1 MSPETKTRRTFC
13 RLCAA
18 SCGLSIDVEDNRIV
32 AVSGDREHAMSRGY
46 TCVKGRNIA
55 AQWNHPERL
64 RTSLRRGEGGFEAI
78 GSAAALDEVAARLSA
93 IRDAHGPH
101 AIASFCGTAAYFSA
115 PAVPVSRAWHAG
127 LGSRSRYSTMT
138 IDQASKIIAV
148 MNSGT
153 WGGGPHSFASAD
165 VIMLVGSNPFVSALH
180 QMGGPPGFRPTA
192 LREAKDRGLEVIV
205 VDPRRTETA
214 RMADLHLP
222 VKPGQDAALIAGMI
236 RLILSE
242 ELHDAA
248 FCEEHVDGL
257 DALREAVEP
266 FTPEVV
272 AARAGIESDLLVRA
286 TRMFAEGPRGVAGS
300 GTGPDMAPHPHLS
313 EQLLLALNSIC
324 GRWSREGEKVG
335 VPSVLTPDL
344 PRPAQ
349 VIPKELLPPELNDAA
364 NAERSRIRGVRQV
377 FNEMPTAV
385 LPDEILTP
393 GEGQVRALVVVGAN
407 PVACWPDQ
415 ARTIEALSALDLL
428 VCVDVVPSE
437 TTQLADYVI
446 APRHSLERTDL
457 SSYQDMLWE
466 EPFAQFTEPVIEPEG
481 DLVEDWQVFVGLARR
496 MGSPIELAGGVVES
510 EDEDTLSVLEKIY
523 PATKISLRKIAEYE
537 GGHVFE
543 EVAPVVGPP
552 IPGVEGRLRVASEQ
566 AIAELGD
573 VAREGE
579 GAGDEFTHLLAVRRL
594 KHVANS
600 VGRDFPKS
608 AEAGRHNAAYLHP
621 DELAALG
628 VRDGDLIEIE
638 SADGCIDAVVEADA
652 DVRPGVVSMAHGFG
666 RPSAS
671 GDVTGDTRKV
681 GSSTARLI
689 SSADSLDPLIA
700 MPRFSAIPVRLRAS
714 G

>member
-1 MSPETKTRRTFC
+1 MTTRRTFC
-13 RLCAA
+13 RMCAA
-18 SCGLSIDVEDNRIV
+18 SCGLAIEVEDNRIV

-46 TCVKGRNIA
+46 TCVKGRNIV

-64 RTSLRRGEGGFEAI
+64 RGSLRRGEDGFEPI
-78 GSAAALDEVAARLSA
+78 GSAAALDEIASRLSA

-138 IDQASKIIAV
+138 IDQAAKIIAV

-192 LREAKDRGLEVIV
+192 LREAKERGMKVIV
-205 VDPRRTETA
+205 VDPRHTETA

-236 RLILSE
+236 RLILAE
-242 ELHDAA
+242 QLHDAA
-248 FCEEHVDGL
+248 FCAEHIDGL
-257 DALREAVEP
+257 DALREAIAP

-272 AARAGIESDLLVRA
+272 AARAGIESELLVRA
-286 TRMFAEGPRGVAGS
+286 ARMFAAGPRGVAGS
-300 GTGPDMAPHPHLS
+300 GTGPDMAPHPHLT
-313 EQLLLALNSIC
+313 EQLLLALNSVC

-349 VIPKELLPPELNDAA
+349 AIPRELLPPELNDAA
-364 NAERSRIRGVRQV
+364 NAERSRIRGLRQI
-377 FNEMPTAV
+377 FNEMPTSA

-393 GEGQVRALVVVGAN
+393 GDGQVRALVVVGAN

-415 ARTIEALSALDLL
+415 ERSIEALSALELL

-446 APRHSLERTDL
+446 APKHSLERADL
-457 SSYQDMLWE
+457 STYQDMLWE
-466 EPFAQFTEPVIEPEG
+466 EPFAQYTEPVIEPQG
-481 DLVEDWQVFVGLARR
+481 DLVEDWQVFAGLAQR
-496 MGSPIELAGGVVES
+496 MGTPIELAGGAIES
-510 EDEDTLSVLEKIY
+510 ENEDTLSVLEKIY
-523 PATKISLRKIAEYE
+523 PVTKVPLREIAEFE

-552 IPGVEGRLRVASEQ
+552 IPGVEGKLR
-566 AIAELGD
+566 IAFDEVITELGE
-573 VAREGE
+573 VAREGDDT
-579 GAGDEFTHLLAVRRL
+579 GGEFTHLLAVRRL

-600 VGRDFPKS
+600 VGRDFPKTS
-608 AEAGRHNAAYLHP
+608 EVGLHNAAYLHP
-621 DELAALG
+621 DELVALG
-628 VRDGDLIEIE
+628 VREGELIEIE

-652 DVRPGVVSMAHGFG
+652 DLRRGVVSMAHCFG
-666 RPSAS
+666 RPSAE

-681 GSSTARLI
+681 GSSTARLL
-689 SSADSLDPLIA
+689 SSTSSVDPLIA
-700 MPRFSAIPVRLRAS
+700 MPRFSAIPVRLRAQ